1 MKASEVP
8 AGVFPF
14 GARFPSGWPRD
25 GRAGVSLVR
34 FWESL
39 WGCRVGDQGW
49 LGVGGGISLLH
60 DADTGCGGT
69 GGAVVDGEFP
79 YLEVGGL

>member
-1 MKASEVP
+1 M
-8 AGVFPF
+8 
-14 GARFPSGWPRD
+14 
-25 GRAGVSLVR
+25 
-34 FWESL
+34 
-39 WGCRVGDQGW
+39 GDQGW